1 MSGIKASNF
10 LRSFSVLML
19 AASTAAPLEAFA
31 DRDQK
36 CVADCRQMGYQWSF
50 CDSKCSYDDS
60 QSQNS
65 DIDLAE
71 IFRNSGLAGGA
82 RQGYQEGQRQALIQQ
97 QIENQ
102 RLQNEI
108 LRRQLEGQRT
118 PPPASQPPTTQ
129 RYDRDAPPKEY
140 PEQSSATR
148 SRQNDTDAILRLR
161 KAAELGDAMAQTSLG
176 LGYAKGEGVPK
187 DSVAAVEWFR
197 KAAAQG
203 NAVATNNLGW
213 MYANGEGVS
222 QSHWQAFDLYRVAA
236 ERGSVLAN
244 VNLGNAYEM
253 GQGVPKNYNEALAWY
268 RKAANLGHEGAK
280 QRISGIEKTLNQQS
294 QTPETNV
301 AIEMTARSR
310 AGNEGCEVASI
321 NNVQPP
327 TGFNFAYEISCS
339 DSSIRKY
346 KCNRSDCSLVSV
358 VPPMG
363 FQTKSKS
370 KWLNP

>member
-1 MSGIKASNF
+1 MSDIRATNF
-10 LRSFSVLML
+10 LRSLSILML

-36 CVADCRQMGYQWSF
+36 CVDDCRQMGYQWSF
-50 CDSKCSYDDS
+50 CDSRCSFNDS
-60 QSQNS
+60 KP
-65 DIDLAE
+65 
-71 IFRNSGLAGGA
+71 RGLDSYLEALKSNAGIAGGYIEGE
-82 RQGYQEGQRQALIQQ
+82 RQG
-97 QIENQ
+97 IENARNKEEVEHL

-108 LRRQLEGQRT
+108 LRRQLEGSGT
-118 PPPASQPPTTQ
+118 PPSPQPAHNVMN
-129 RYDRDAPPKEY
+129 RD
-140 PEQSSATR
+140 
-148 SRQNDTDAILRLR
+148 N
-161 KAAELGDAMAQTSLG
+161 AAEPKDAVALTNLGVR
-176 LGYAKGEGVPK
+176 YAKGDGVPK
-187 DSVAAVEWFR
+187 DSVKAVELFR

-203 NAVATNNLGW
+203 YASAMNNLGW

-222 QSHWQAFDLYRVAA
+222 QSHWQALDLYRVAA
-236 ERGSVLAN
+236 ERGSAQAN
-244 VNLGNAYEM
+244 ANLGNAYEI

-280 QRISGIEKTLNQQS
+280 QRIAVIEKTLNQRS
-294 QTPETNV
+294 QTPQTNV
-301 AIEMTARSR
+301 AMEMTARSLAR
-310 AGNEGCEVASI
+310 NEGCEIASI

-346 KCNRSDCSLVSV
+346 NCNSSDCSLISV

-363 FQTKSKS
+363 FQTKSKP